1 MSILDT
7 FKKDNKNKKVVK
19 DEKKS
24 TKVKEDKGR
33 KDKTKSKKAVARV
46 FSSAYRV
53 VINPTISEKAT
64 FLSAENKYVFEVYK
78 DVDKKQVKQAVMDI
92 YGVEPIKINIINVL
106 GKERRYGR
114 YSGRTKNRKK
124 AIVTLKQGQNIQ
136 VYDGV

>member
-7 FKKDNKNKKVVK
+7 FKKDDKNKKAGL
-19 DEKKS
+19 DEKKPK
-24 TKVKEDKGR
+24 KVKEDKG
-33 KDKTKSKKAVARV
+33 KSKKAVARI

-78 DVDKKQVKQAVMDI
+78 DADKKQVKQAIKDI
-92 YGVEPIKINIINVL
+92 YGVKPIKVNIINVL

-114 YSGRTKNRKK
+114 YSGKTKNRKK
-124 AIVTLKQGQNIQ
+124 AIVTLKKGQNIQ
-136 VYDGV
+136 VYEGV